1 MIPGIQSSLAALFTF
16 GKKLST
22 HAQNVANSNTDGYKK
37 RVTRVSEGREGLPEA
52 QTTTSDTQGLIIQ
65 KEDRTREASNVDL
78 AEEFPQMMIATRAY
92 EANLKSIKTQDE
104 ILKSTLDMLV

>member
-37 RVTRVSEGREGLPEA
+37 RITRISEGHEGLPEA
-52 QTTTSDTQGLIIQ
+52 QTTTSDAPGLIIRE
-65 KEDRTREASNVDL
+65 EDRDRETSNVDL

-92 EANLKSIKTQDE
+92 EANLKSLRTQDE
-104 ILKSTLDMLV
+104 ILGSTLDMLV